1 MRVRLCLSSHSLLI
15 LFHPIPQPY
24 QSQSLSFPFQVEIA
38 NYQARMA
45 EEKAAWQKEQTATME
60 ASLNEMRAVLKEELR
75 LAATYTANAR

>member
-1 MRVRLCLSSHSLLI
+1 
-15 LFHPIPQPY
+15 
-24 QSQSLSFPFQVEIA
+24 
-38 NYQARMA
+38 MA